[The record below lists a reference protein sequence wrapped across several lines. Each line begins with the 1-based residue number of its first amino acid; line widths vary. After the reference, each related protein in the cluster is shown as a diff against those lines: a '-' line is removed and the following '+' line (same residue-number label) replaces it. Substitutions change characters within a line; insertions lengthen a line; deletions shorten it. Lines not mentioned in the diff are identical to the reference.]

1 MLNSP
6 LFLGKTVVK
15 ILEKH
20 GYELQSNHGSH
31 MYFSDGTHKVS
42 VPRHDEIK
50 LGTLISIMT
59 QMGLERDEFLR
70 ILYDL

>member
-1 MLNSP
+1 
-6 LFLGKTVVK
+6 
-15 ILEKH
+15 
-20 GYELQSNHGSH
+20 

-70 ILYDL
+70 ILDDL